1 MTPSFDVSY
10 ALHESMA
17 FSLPKLNYSYKD
29 LEPYINRETMEIHYT
44 KHHSGYVDKLN
55 ATLNGLNE
63 YSNMTIEEI
72 LKEIDH
78 VPNKIKQDVINNGGG
93 HINHTLYWKT
103 LSPQKQKPSNSLSTA
118 INSTFGN
125 FDNFVEKF
133 SEKAMGLFGSGWVF
147 LIIQKDKT
155 LALKRHSFQN
165 SPYMNGNIP
174 ILGLDLWEHA
184 YYLNYQNRK
193 KDYVEA
199 WWNIINWQEVSNLFD
214 SNT

>member
-1 MTPSFDVSY
+1 
-10 ALHESMA
+10 MA

-133 SEKAMGLFGSGWVF
+133 SEKAMGLFGSG
-147 LIIQKDKT
+147 
-155 LALKRHSFQN
+155 
-165 SPYMNGNIP
+165 
-174 ILGLDLWEHA
+174 
-184 YYLNYQNRK
+184 
-193 KDYVEA
+193 
-199 WWNIINWQEVSNLFD
+199 
-214 SNT
+214 